1 MAGGAGAVKAMILA
15 AGLGTRLQPLTDR
28 LPKPLLPL
36 MLVPM
41 LGHLLARLRCQGVR
55 EVVINGHHLAD
66 RLAAWL
72 GDGSRWGLRLTF
84 VHEPEI
90 LGTAG
95 ALKNAEAL
103 LRGAPFL
110 VINADVLADVDLQA
124 LWTRHRERGALVTMV
139 VRPDPA
145 ARDARPVVIDEHD
158 RVRRINGRPEE
169 KERSLDSGF
178 RRNHRVPSGRIKA
191 MKTKSSFPRKRES
204 RARPGLDPGFSGGS
218 WIPALAGV
226 TLWGS
231 DYHSEASNRL
241 FSSHDEAIF
250 TGIQIVDPQVL
261 DAIPANRFVSTTA
274 DTYPQLVQE
283 GRPVLAHRY
292 DGYWLDVGVPER
304 YLQAHRDLLDG
315 VLGTSWEDRLPAG
328 SRVVRGTGEQQ
339 MNDATL
345 IPPVVLGAGVT
356 LAAGVRVGPYAVLGA
371 GCRIGPD
378 AEARESVLG
387 DHATV
392 GAGAVLRRC
401 ILGPGARVP
410 SGQSLQ
416 EECLV

>member
-1 MAGGAGAVKAMILA
+1 MILA
-15 AGLGTRLQPLTDR
+15 AGLGTRLQPLTDW

-41 LGHLLARLRCQGVR
+41 LGHLLAQLRCQGVR
-55 EVVINGHHLAD
+55 EAVINGHHLAD

-72 GDGSRWGLRLTF
+72 GDGSRWGLRLVF
-84 VHEPEI
+84 AHEPEI

-95 ALKNAEAL
+95 ALKNAAPL

-145 ARDARPVVIDEHD
+145 ARDARPVVIDEWD
-158 RVRRINGRPEE
+158 RVRQINGRPE
-169 KERSLDSGF
+169 
-178 RRNHRVPSGRIKA
+178 
-191 MKTKSSFPRKRES
+191 T
-204 RARPGLDPGFSGGS
+204 LDPSPGKEG
-218 WIPALAGV
+218 
-226 TLWGS
+226 T
-231 DYHSEASNRL
+231 
-241 FSSHDEAIF
+241 IF
-250 TGIQIVDPQVL
+250 TGIQIVDPRVL
-261 DAIPANRFVSTTA
+261 DAIPANQFVSTTA
-274 DTYPQLVQE
+274 DTYPQLLQE
-283 GRPVLAHRY
+283 GQPVLAHRH

-315 VLGTSWEDRLPAG
+315 ALGTSWRDRLPAG
-328 SRVVRGTGEQQ
+328 SRVVRGTGEQR

-356 LAAGVRVGPYAVLGA
+356 LAAGARVGPYTVLGA
-371 GCRIGPD
+371 GCCLGPG
-378 AEARESVLG
+378 AEVRESVLG

-401 ILGPGARVP
+401 IVGSGARVP

-416 EECLV
+416 EERLV

>member
-1 MAGGAGAVKAMILA
+1 MRLPCMAGGASAMKAMILA

-41 LGHLLARLRCQGVR
+41 LGHLLAQLRSQGVR
-55 EVVINGHHLAD
+55 EAVINGHHLAD

-72 GDGSRWGLRLTF
+72 GDGSRWDLLLTF
-84 VHEPEI
+84 VREPEI

-110 VINADVLADVDLQA
+110 VINADAMADVDLQA
-124 LWTRHRERGALVTMV
+124 LWIRHRERGALVTMV

-158 RVRRINGRPEE
+158 RVRRINGRPE
-169 KERSLDSGF
+169 
-178 RRNHRVPSGRIKA
+178 A
-191 MKTKSSFPRKRES
+191 
-204 RARPGLDPGFSGGS
+204 LDPGPGEEG
-218 WIPALAGV
+218 
-226 TLWGS
+226 T
-231 DYHSEASNRL
+231 
-241 FSSHDEAIF
+241 IF

-261 DAIPANRFVSTTA
+261 DAIPANQFVSTTA
-274 DTYPQLVQE
+274 DTYPQLLQE
-283 GRPVLAHRY
+283 GQTILAHRH

-315 VLGTSWEDRLPAG
+315 ALGTSWEDRLPAG
-328 SRVVRGTGEQQ
+328 SRVVRGTGEQR
-339 MNDATL
+339 MNDAAL
-345 IPPVVLGAGVT
+345 IPPVVLGADVA
-356 LAAGVRVGPYAVLGA
+356 LAAGARVGPYAVLGA
-371 GCRIGPD
+371 GCCLGPD
-378 AEARESVLG
+378 AEVRESALG
-387 DHATV
+387 DRATV
-392 GAGAVLRRC
+392 GAGAILRRC
-401 ILGPGARVP
+401 ILGPGARAP

-416 EECLV
+416 EERLV